1 MSRSTI
7 LLVLALAFGARL
19 LAAAPTESIA
29 KGDTDWKLS
38 HSGDGLTIYSR
49 AHPGSSLKEFK
60 AVGEIDASS
69 RSVFGVIA
77 DYEAYPSFMPYTV
90 ECRLLKKESDSYV
103 TYQRI
108 APKVCSDRDYAV
120 RVSPSSSPGPEG
132 TVYTNKW
139 ATANDLAPPPRT
151 DVTRVQVCEGSW
163 LLEPAGRGKTRAT
176 YTIYS
181 DTGGMVPTFLANHFA
196 QTGIVKVFAAI
207 KTQVKNPKYNTPE
220 KS

>member
-1 MSRSTI
+1 MSRSLI
-7 LLVLALAFGARL
+7 LLVFSLALCSRL
-19 LAAAPTESIA
+19 LAAAESIE

-90 ECRLLKKESDSYV
+90 ECRLLKKEGDSYV

-108 APKVCSDRDYAV
+108 APKVCS
-120 RVSPSSSPGPEG
+120 
-132 TVYTNKW
+132 
-139 ATANDLAPPPRT
+139 
-151 DVTRVQVCEGSW
+151 
-163 LLEPAGRGKTRAT
+163 
-176 YTIYS
+176 
-181 DTGGMVPTFLANHFA
+181 
-196 QTGIVKVFAAI
+196 
-207 KTQVKNPKYNTPE
+207 
-220 KS
+220 